1 MKRVIVGLLT
11 LLGSTFTQAG
21 GLDLSLSKETANLAV
36 LLSPGLR
43 YIPNSGGGSDIS
55 IGAFTNEAGDSL
67 AFGMLMVRGVRQS
80 DTAQYKLGAGVKVI
94 AGDLDIDESVGAL
107 ALGFQTSVLLASSAY
122 NPVDFVVSAFY
133 APSIS
138 SFNDAETFTEY
149 SARFQVEVI
158 PQARAFIGY
167 RRMQFDTN
175 DFKDLTMDRSVH
187 VGLSLNF

>member
-1 MKRVIVGLLT
+1 MKRVIVGLLM
-11 LLGSTFTQAG
+11 LLGCTTTQAG

-36 LLSPGLR
+36 LLNPGLR

-55 IGAFTNEAGDSL
+55 IGAFTNEAGDNL
-67 AFGMLMVRGVRQS
+67 AFGLLMVRGVRQS

-122 NPVDFVVSAFY
+122 NPVDFVVEGFY

-138 SFNDAETFTEY
+138 SFSDAESFTEF
-149 SARFQVEVI
+149 SARIQIEVI
-158 PQARAFIGY
+158 PQARAFVGY
-167 RRMQFDTN
+167 RRMLFDTN
-175 DFKDLTMDRSVH
+175 DYTDLTMDRSVH